1 MKPQNKRKLKP
12 KLRFPEFRDVPEWK
26 IKEVGQVTRK
36 LLDGDWIESN
46 DQSKNGVRLIQTGN
60 IGIGEF
66 ISKNDS
72 ARYVSE
78 DTFNRLNCTEVF
90 PGDCLISRLP
100 DPVGRSCLLP
110 NIGQRMI
117 TAVDCAIA
125 RFDLKKIIPH
135 IFVSYSQTHQYLD
148 RVNSLSSGSTRKRIS
163 RENLSKIEI
172 PLPEIPEQQKIAD
185 CLSSLDELI
194 AAQTQ
199 KLDTLKDH
207 KKGLLQQLFP
217 AEGKTLPQLRFPEF
231 RDAPEWETN
240 KFSKYIVLYRGSS
253 PRPIQEYLTKSDSGV
268 SWIKIGDTKNADNY
282 IINQVKEKIT
292 PKGAE
297 KSRKVSKGELILA
310 NSMSFGKTY
319 QLAIDGYIYDGW
331 FVLREYEKYFH
342 EQFLFQLL
350 NSEYMQNQYVR
361 LSAGGIVQNI
371 SSDIVYNTTLPHTS
385 FSEQQQIADCLIS
398 VDDLIA
404 SQTEKLDALKEHKKG
419 LLQQLFPSPD
429 EVHG

>member
-1 MKPQNKRKLKP
+1 MNNKVDATTMKPQNKRKLKP

-231 RDAPEWETN
+231 QDTPEWDEKEVGEVFKVTRGN
-240 KFSKYIVLYRGSS
+240 VLSMTLVQDTRTHEMPYPVYSS
-253 PRPIQEYLTKSDSGV
+253 QTKNNGLSGFYSEYLYEDAITWTTDGANAGDVNYRQGKFYCTNVCGV
-268 SWIKIGDTKNADNY
+268 LINTDDYANPCVAALINSVSKKHVSYVGNPKLMNGVMSKIKI
-282 IINQVKEKIT
+282 
-292 PKGAE
+292 P
-297 KSRKVSKGELILA
+297 
-310 NSMSFGKTY
+310 
-319 QLAIDGYIYDGW
+319 
-331 FVLREYEKYFH
+331 
-342 EQFLFQLL
+342 
-350 NSEYMQNQYVR
+350 
-361 LSAGGIVQNI
+361 
-371 SSDIVYNTTLPHTS
+371 LPS
-385 FSEQQQIADCLIS
+385 VAEQQKIADCLSSLDEQI
-398 VDDLIA
+398 IA
-404 SQTEKLDALKEHKKG
+404 EIEKINVLQDHKKG
-419 LLQQLFPSPD
+419 LMQQLFPFLD
-429 EVHG
+429 EAHG